1 MKKIILGCL
10 ILTVVIFSS
19 CHFEIPEKVS
29 VKTNAEYNFG
39 IGKIDKDIGEYVK
52 VNELIKSDALKSI
65 NGKVYDYFPNEAD
78 ADTQRFLLKIP
89 FIEVPIDIGKYY
101 DESDLSAAIQD
112 VSFEKSIQIPDVS
125 FSQNIEIGDL
135 SGISNVV
142 NALVIFGDSVDGA
155 DSFDVTLSLP
165 AGCNFDSIVYNNC
178 TFTIDNLSNIPSLT
192 RITISS
198 KGKSF
203 SGTVS
208 SGTATIVI
216 NEPFEITKNSMK
228 VSFDRVITN
237 GVFSGSI
244 TSGDINTIR
253 GLTLP
258 DSLPSP
264 LTLTI
269 NPVNADIDIPSGS
282 FESCKIG
289 EGNLAVKVN
298 MPASWSGVTLTK
310 SLEATGTA
318 LTIAKTTDETVNLAD
333 KTLKSGKTT
342 ITVSDIKFGFTNATI
357 KFADKPKITAGAKIT
372 KFNKI
377 VLDASEINTVLQQ
390 KDAFP
395 ESVYSTVEQI
405 VLAPSGIKGTYINTF
420 PAGNDIT
427 INVDSKFFGLS
438 GESATLSSNTKVQ
451 TAFSDILCAD
461 ERTVKFAASN
471 NLGAT
476 PQEFKEWDI
485 DLKIDLP
492 GSAAGKIE
500 ISGVKP
506 NETYKIGVTIT
517 PVLDWKTVKIKANA
531 FSSGTPINGKQS
543 LGFNIASLL
552 KDAETQL
559 KISGLASDIGFVNLP
574 IYIRAEKPAVNS
586 TVLDNFNFTGTVTL
600 LQSDN
605 NGSSPVTDT
614 DGNPVI
620 VNVVNN
626 ESINLVDALPDLKM
640 KGDTLVTNISSYS
653 SSVTADLAT
662 FFNQVLQVP
671 ETSASELY
679 VSYDVTMGTD
689 PGTDTITI
697 DKADIS
703 SGNTTSTLSAYAL
716 IEIPL
721 KFKILDNDVEVDI
734 LDLANLN
741 DSDLFKRDSASSFDD
756 VEKYLDLIESCS
768 ISYNPTK
775 IPLVATK
782 NPEVRIKLFPTSSD
796 KVLTTKGGNLS
807 ITRDEVQGMLNT
819 YPYKMESAKAVLPKE
834 SVISIPRNL
843 EFSAGLSL
851 QLVTNGEIEVF
862 GGNK

>member
-10 ILTVVIFSS
+10 ILTVVIFAS

-135 SGISNVV
+135 SGISDVV
-142 NALVIFGDSVDGA
+142 NALVVFVGSVDGA
-155 DSFDVTLSLP
+155 DSFDVTLNPS
-165 AGCNFDSIVYNNC
+165 AAFTGCNFDSIVYNNC

-203 SGTVS
+203 SGTVT

-216 NEPFEITKNSMK
+216 NEPFEITKSSMK
-228 VSFDRVITN
+228 VSFDSVITN
-237 GVFSGSI
+237 GGFRGSI

-258 DSLPSP
+258 DPLPSL

-282 FESCKIG
+282 FESCEIG

-318 LTIAKTTDETVNLAD
+318 LTIAKTADETVNLAD

-377 VLDASEINTVLQQ
+377 VLDASEINTGLNQ

-395 ESVYSTVEQI
+395 ESVYSTVNEI
-405 VLAPSGIKGTYINTF
+405 KLAPSGIKGTYINTF
-420 PAGNDIT
+420 PAGNDIK

-461 ERTVKFAASN
+461 DRTVKFADTN
-471 NLGAT
+471 DYGTN
-476 PQEFKEWDI
+476 QFKEWDI

-517 PVLDWKTVKIKANA
+517 PVLDWKTVDIKPDA
-531 FSSGTPINGKQS
+531 FSSTPIRDKQS

-574 IYIRAEKPAVNS
+574 IYIRAEKPAVADNL
-586 TVLDNFNFTGTVTL
+586 LDGFSFTGTVTL
-600 LQSDN
+600 LQSSD
-605 NGSSPVTDT
+605 GGVTAVKVGGADVKE
-614 DGNPVI
+614 D
-620 VNVVNN
+620 VVNGP
-626 ESINLVDALPDLKM
+626 INLVEALPDLKM

-653 SSVTADLAT
+653 SSATADLAN

-671 ETSASELY
+671 ETPASELY
-679 VSYDVTMGTD
+679 VSYDVTMGTAS
-689 PGTDTITI
+689 GTDPITI
-697 DKADIS
+697 KKADIS
-703 SGNTTSTLSAYAL
+703 GGNTTSTLSAYAL

-721 KFKILDNDVEVDI
+721 KFKILDKDVEVDI